1 MSELKLPFEAL
12 VHRHRKVD
20 RGQSPD
26 QTIKHQVLI
35 LSTADVAAAE

>member
-1 MSELKLPFEAL
+1 MSELKLPFETL
-12 VHRHRKVD
+12 VHRKVD
-20 RGQSPD
+20 RGHNPD